1 MISTENDKIGTM
13 FPDERMKTLVAI
25 GNKLGVLASK
35 DPATSWAKGKNNTG
49 YYYSAT
55 ANQWVVIH

>member
-1 MISTENDKIGTM
+1 M

-55 ANQWVVIH
+55 ANQWVVTH